1 MIRITVVAVAFLATM
16 GPAFASPCNGVDL
29 AVRAVSVKSVS
40 TSGNTNRYALAG
52 TVTNIGSASQGADAL
67 QSVDIYE
74 GKQKLDGRSIPPLK
88 VGESRPFS
96 YVFER
101 STGAGNGTTR
111 LRFQLNITHPSPAD
125 AQSCNMSNDSYTLT
139 F

>member
-1 MIRITVVAVAFLATM
+1 MTRITIAAVVFLLTIS
-16 GPAFASPCNGVDL
+16 PAFASPCNGVDL
-29 AVRAVSVKSVS
+29 AVRGVAVKSVS
-40 TSGNTNRYALAG
+40 TSANVNRYELTGA
-52 TVTNIGSASQGADAL
+52 VTNIGTTSQGADAL

-74 GKQKLDGRSIPPLK
+74 GKQKLNSRSIPPLK
-88 VGESRPFS
+88 VSESHPFS

-101 STGAGNGTTR
+101 SAGAGNGTTR